1 VLKKQHFVLSGAS
14 GAGAG
19 AGAGAG
25 VGVGAGA
32 AAGTVFGP
40 VAFTPFAAG
49 TAGAIGVVAGAFPPF
64 ATSAGAEAAGVVAG
78 AFPLFAAGAGT
89 GGDLEALALFDD
101 EAPVDVA
108 PWTVG
113 SVVSFGKFCIR
124 HSNIIQYDQYK
135 YVSFSII
142 QYHSVFTL
150 LVFISSEAHLL
161 GVFDNSIC
169 FVLLLLLLLVCFFF
183 HFFFFFFVL
192 ILTFVLLLVLL
203 LLALIVIVIVIVIVV
218 LVIVVIVVL
227 VVFALLALFA
237 LLILLVLVV
246 GLRGGIIQ
254 NHHIS
259 SSIIK

>member
-1 VLKKQHFVLSGAS
+1 MLKKQHFVLSGAS

-64 ATSAGAEAAGVVAG
+64 A
-78 AFPLFAAGAGT
+78 AGAG
-89 GGDLEALALFDD
+89 DLEFLAPFDD
-101 EAPVDVA
+101 EAAAEAAADVA

-142 QYHSVFTL
+142 QYHSVSFSFHTL
-150 LVFISSEAHLL
+150 
-161 GVFDNSIC
+161 
-169 FVLLLLLLLVCFFF
+169 
-183 HFFFFFFVL
+183 
-192 ILTFVLLLVLL
+192 
-203 LLALIVIVIVIVIVV
+203 
-218 LVIVVIVVL
+218 
-227 VVFALLALFA
+227 
-237 LLILLVLVV
+237 
-246 GLRGGIIQ
+246 GLHIIRG
-254 NHHIS
+254 S
-259 SSIIK
+259 PSWSL

>member
-40 VAFTPFAAG
+40 VAFTPFVAG

-64 ATSAGAEAAGVVAG
+64 ATRAGAEAAGVVAG

-108 PWTVG
+108 CASCP
-113 SVVSFGKFCIR
+113 R
-124 HSNIIQYDQYK
+124 
-135 YVSFSII
+135 
-142 QYHSVFTL
+142 
-150 LVFISSEAHLL
+150 
-161 GVFDNSIC
+161 
-169 FVLLLLLLLVCFFF
+169 
-183 HFFFFFFVL
+183 
-192 ILTFVLLLVLL
+192 
-203 LLALIVIVIVIVIVV
+203 
-218 LVIVVIVVL
+218 
-227 VVFALLALFA
+227 
-237 LLILLVLVV
+237 
-246 GLRGGIIQ
+246 
-254 NHHIS
+254 
-259 SSIIK
+259 